1 MKKFETSTVKIEVK
15 ETKRQGFKTSVR
27 FKDTNIL
34 QTWYFET
41 YGGAVDLA
49 FELLKNWIKN
59 ETKNK

>member
-1 MKKFETSTVKIEVK
+1 MKIEVK
-15 ETKRQGFKTSVR
+15 ETKRQGWKTFIH
-27 FKDTNIL
+27 FKDTDIC

-49 FELLKNWIKN
+49 FELLKEWVKN